1 MYNKATINQ
10 VADVVRK
17 ILDYKDPPYDPV
29 DAVNRLNG
37 IIDNEVADVAI
48 DASIERCKTNGKAFI
63 IHLNKEK
70 PFLRTRFSIAHELGH
85 LFLHMGYR
93 TPRWENTEECFKD
106 SVYYRYERM
115 PGTYTTEESEANE
128 FAAAFLMPMEEF
140 KKAVYDNTSDGIV
153 DFLKVAEKFEVST
166 EAALNRAR
174 FSGITG

>member
-10 VADVVRK
+10 IADVVRK
-17 ILDYKDPPYDPV
+17 ILDYREPPYDPV
-29 DAVNRLNG
+29 DAVNKLNG

-48 DASIERCKTNGKAFI
+48 DASIERCKKNGKAFI

-70 PFLRTRFSIAHELGH
+70 PFSRTRFSIAHELGH

-106 SVYYRYERM
+106 SVYYRYA
-115 PGTYTTEESEANE
+115 YTAEESEANE

-140 KKAVYDNTSDGIV
+140 KKDVYANTNDEIV
-153 DFLKVAEKFEVST
+153 NFQKVAEKFEVST
-166 EAALNRAR
+166 ENALNRAR